1 MGGSRVSLSRADI
14 GIWLINLPR
23 ATGRRAAME
32 ARLLSRMMSVTRPI
46 DHEINRFFAHDFR
59 LFGIEPFSSHVDD
72 EGQSQITGTD
82 FPAAAKIRKWQRLPK
97 NRLKAGNYFRRA
109 WWLLRKGFLRSRPG
123 HMLALTTKAA
133 VFK

>member
-1 MGGSRVSLSRADI
+1 MGGPRVSLSRADI

-32 ARLLSRMMSVTRPI
+32 AGLERIGIT
-46 DHEINRFFAHDFR
+46 DHR
-59 LFGIEPFSSHVDD
+59 LFGLEPFSSHVDD
-72 EGQSQITGTD
+72 EGQSQITGASFGD
-82 FPAAAKIRKWQRLPK
+82 VAKFPKWQRLPHY
-97 NRLKAGNYFRRA
+97 RLKAGNYFRRA